1 MAHIIINVKGAV
13 SCSEYSINNF
23 RLMLIGAKDTEQEL
37 IDAIKKQV
45 KYDLDFYGKPESVI
59 TYKKYSEDGNKFFEI
74 IRTNHT
80 SDEYIVIEYGT
91 SEEIEEN
98 KSYPEGDVLIKK
110 HVFEGKVV
118 GIAATTK
125 DSNGKSNTIYNQL
138 TTPSGNRYQHDP
150 HDRRELKEF
159 SEERVDYEIRSTIL
173 FTSENRKG
181 QVLLEFEY
189 GDNLKEKKAWGC
201 PEYAISN
208 TFSKEEIEAMTEKEV
223 KNLWKLAEEMGE
235 GLY

>member
-13 SCSEYSINNF
+13 SYSDFSINNF

-59 TYKKYSEDGNKFFEI
+59 TYKKYSEDGDKFFEI
-74 IRTNHT
+74 IRTNRT
-80 SDEYIVIEYGT
+80 SEYIVIEYGV
-91 SEEIEEN
+91 SDEIEEN

-118 GIAATTK
+118 GIAATIK
-125 DSNGKSNTIYNQL
+125 DNNGKDNTIYNQL
-138 TTPSGNRYQHDP
+138 TTPSGNRYQCDP
-150 HDRRELKEF
+150 YDRRELKGF
-159 SEERVDYEIRSTIL
+159 SEERIDYEIRSTIL
-173 FTSENRKG
+173 LLSENRKG
-181 QVLLEFEY
+181 QILLEFEY
-189 GDNLKEKKAWGC
+189 DDKSRKEAGIVMNKHT
-201 PEYAISN
+201 ISN
-208 TFSKEEIEAMTEKEV
+208 IFSKEEIEAMTEKEV
-223 KNLWKLAEEMGE
+223 KNLWKLEEAIEE